1 MVKFMV
7 EVKKQRRRSGKRLVK
22 GVVFILICGAILGSV
37 VYLPIFTLQTVKLTG
52 ATYLTVDD
60 ILKVGDIYI
69 NEPLFK
75 LETDKVAGRLL
86 NDVRVEDVTVR
97 RSLPHTLEVIVT
109 ERVPIATVAS
119 NYGYINIDKH
129 GKILDSYKNLRAM
142 EIPMITGALIK
153 DLYIGDNV
161 DDPLIKKILEFLQM
175 LDEESLNKISE
186 VAIVSENYV
195 VAYTATERPVQ
206 IRIGALERLEE
217 KVHLTEDFLRDLDK
231 NPNAVEYIDF
241 NYTAPFIKLYQ

>member
-1 MVKFMV
+1 MV
-7 EVKKQRRRSGKRLVK
+7 EVKKQRRRSSKRLVK
-22 GVVFILICGAILGSV
+22 GIIFLIICGAILGAV

-52 ATYLTVDD
+52 ATYLTVEDV
-60 ILKVGDIYI
+60 LKVGDIYI
-69 NEPLFK
+69 GEPLFQ

-86 NDVRVEDVTVR
+86 NDVRVEEVTVR
-97 RSLPHTLEVIVT
+97 RSLPHTLEVNVT
-109 ERVPIATVAS
+109 ERKPIATVAC
-119 NYGYINIDKH
+119 NYGYLDIDKH

-142 EIPMITGALIK
+142 EIPMITGALVK

-161 DDPLIKKILEFLQM
+161 EDPLVLKILEFLQM
-175 LDEESLNKISE
+175 LNAESINKISE
-186 VAIVSENYV
+186 VAIVAENYV
-195 VAYTATERPVQ
+195 VAYTATKRPVQ